1 MRKCLMILFL
11 LFGFSLSSQNNL
23 ITNSSFD
30 NPVQDYAGTN
40 GASDEW
46 FTINGDPNIAQTPEG
61 TIHLKSNNSA
71 NAIVRYKLDPT
82 KFTAGKSYKLL
93 FDAIALGI
101 DTDLTKGLTFQVR
114 KASGTGTN
122 NSNVYFWY
130 EADSQTG
137 LCSVN
142 GALYSASANKGNA
155 QPSWGSPRP
164 WSTRGGAN
172 FTIPAGTDLSVDPM
186 ILTFVYNKETN
197 APADAASGWYLDNV
211 SITEIPADPDGVI
224 VEDGSMD
231 SHNRRKSAPMP
242 YTTNFWIQ
250 STGTVQVFADR
261 DADNNITQTALM
273 IAAKGGAGGSGIAR
287 KLINNLTENTD
298 YVLRFKVKATEGITY
313 TKGANIRMKT
323 NDANGTN
330 LDVLSTL
337 ITVAD
342 FNGAASDPAVDFI
355 QKEHAFNSSNNTEL
369 AINFYHGNET
379 DAAFDDAYIYLDD
392 FVVEEAATADTTPPV
407 ITLVGDNP
415 VNITVGDTYT
425 DAGAT
430 ASDDDDGD
438 ITANIVTV
446 NNVDATTIGTYTVT
460 YNVSDAAGNPATEVT
475 RTVNVTAQT
484 YNITFTVDMSAQ
496 TEYDGT
502 TPISLAGSFTGWDLA
517 NSHTLSDNG
526 DGTHSVTIP
535 LEDGN
540 YTYKFLVGND
550 WPGAETIAE
559 NTVCSVRSGDPESI
573 NRRLIVSGEDAT
585 HANPYNGC
593 SGTGETYDLK
603 FVLDMTSSGVEVNDN
618 IYLSGSFNE
627 FNDSTAF
634 TESDTPGV
642 YEVWTSI
649 AEGTYTWKARM
660 GNWAAQEAFAA
671 ANNSWEALV
680 NDPHAGIV
688 TNGVFTDRV
697 LTIDRDMT
705 VSVAWSTPTP
715 TISAYESQPVSA
727 ALDLVGVMDFSI
739 TSSGGKGLHFV
750 ATANI
755 ADLTTYSYNVYSN
768 GSTSPNLKPFPA
780 GSASAGDHILLAYNP
795 SAMDTYMDASNIF
808 DVVIENT
815 GFTGNGDDVV
825 ELLFDGNSIETYGTI
840 GVDGSG
846 TAWNGDGFY
855 DYLDSWA
862 YQENGVWTAGAA
874 NCTDGTMTTWDST
887 CIYPFA
893 VGKQPITTTYEV
905 TFNVDMSNET
915 VSPDGV
921 FLGGGVFSSANAHQ
935 MLDDDNDNI
944 YSVTVT
950 LNEGT
955 TGNYVFLNGPVDG
968 GDWGKKEQLGGLA
981 CADPNNFNDRIL
993 DAVTANTSITY
1004 CWGTCEE
1011 TCPADPCENA
1021 NASAQPAA
1029 DFDTDSVDIK
1039 QWVEDNATWEI
1050 VDGATT
1056 TNVAGATV
1064 GGSGNILKYVDAG
1077 GEWYSNIQIRT
1088 CSKFDLTVVNKFTMD
1103 VYIDSGSLSGN
1114 SPNQL
1119 EFKLQDAT
1127 TNTMNPWENQSTII
1141 AAVDQ
1146 LDTWVSLEF
1155 DFSTKT
1161 DGTLDRTDFDNIV
1174 LQFNGEGEANNNPV
1188 TAYIDNIA
1196 SSYVVPADTTAP
1208 VITLLGD
1215 NPVAITVGD
1224 AYADAGATA
1233 TDDVDGDITAN
1244 ILVGGDIVDVNSAA
1258 QYIITYNVS
1267 DAAGNAAAEVTRTVN
1282 VNDPVDTTPPV
1293 ISLIGDAVVEL
1304 NVGDTYNEA
1313 GATATDNVDGDISVN
1328 IVIGGDTVDTN
1339 TAGQYIVTYNV
1350 SDAAMNAATEVTRT
1364 VNVNEEVEPCANA
1377 NATAQPAAD
1386 FDADS
1391 VDIREWKEDSSSYE
1405 IVDGASETSLAG
1417 NTVGGT
1423 GNIMKYI
1430 DTGGQYANVQMV
1442 TCAKF
1447 DLENSHGKFTLKA
1460 YIDSGSLTGGS
1471 PNQLELKLQNSELG
1485 GDAWTTQVGIIK
1497 AIDQLDTWVEL
1508 EFDFS
1513 LDGATVAR
1521 TDLDQVVIQFNSENN
1536 NDNVTAYLDDIA
1548 TSVGAGPIAEP
1559 EPATAAPSPDE
1570 DATTDNVVSILS
1582 AHYAPFRDITNN
1594 NLDPWGDAEWSS
1606 VELNGETLWRYEN
1619 LNYQGH
1625 DIGTWDGMALV
1636 DGADVSASTHVH
1648 FDAWTE
1654 NGDVVDFY
1662 ILDFDDG
1669 PGNEAFTSVTTTAGA
1684 WSEHEVKL
1692 NDFNTIEAFDGTLR
1706 QLKITRNEANNA
1718 ANISYLYL
1726 TNIYFYTDQSL
1737 TTVDRNLGA
1746 LKVFPNPTQNQW
1758 TIQAEKNI
1766 ESVRVF
1772 DVLGKEVMH
1781 VKPFSNAVNIDAS
1794 KLRDGV
1800 YFASINDVKTVRII
1814 KQ

>member
-30 NPVQDYAGTN
+30 TAIGDYAGIY

-114 KASGTGTN
+114 KASDTGNN

-137 LCSVN
+137 QCSVN
-142 GALYSASANKGNA
+142 GALYLASVNKGQA
-155 QPSWGSPRP
+155 VSSWGTPRP
-164 WSTRGGAN
+164 WSSRGGAN

-186 ILTFVYNKETN
+186 ILTFLYNKETN

-211 SITEIPADPDGVI
+211 SITEIPTDPDGVI

-231 SHNRRKSAPMP
+231 SHNRRKTAPMP

-250 STGTVQVFADR
+250 TTGAMQVFADR
-261 DADNNITQTALM
+261 DADNNITQTAVM
-273 IAAKGGAGGSGIAR
+273 VAANGSAGGSGIAR
-287 KLINNLTENTD
+287 KLINNLTVNTD
-298 YVLRFKVKATEGITY
+298 YVLKFKIKATEGKTY

-323 NDANGTN
+323 NNVNGSN
-330 LDVLSTL
+330 LDALSTS

-355 QKEHAFNSSNNTEL
+355 QKEHAFNSLNNTEL
-369 AINFYHGNET
+369 VINFYHGNET
-379 DAAFDDAYIYLDD
+379 DAAFDGTYVYLDD
-392 FVVEEAATADTTPPV
+392 FIVEEAAAADTTPPV

-430 ASDDDDGD
+430 ATDDLDGD
-438 ITANIVTV
+438 ITANIV
-446 NNVDATTIGTYTVT
+446 
-460 YNVSDAAGNPATEVT
+460 
-475 RTVNVTAQT
+475 
-484 YNITFTVDMSAQ
+484 
-496 TEYDGT
+496 
-502 TPISLAGSFTGWDLA
+502 
-517 NSHTLSDNG
+517 
-526 DGTHSVTIP
+526 
-535 LEDGN
+535 
-540 YTYKFLVGND
+540 
-550 WPGAETIAE
+550 
-559 NTVCSVRSGDPESI
+559 
-573 NRRLIVSGEDAT
+573 
-585 HANPYNGC
+585 
-593 SGTGETYDLK
+593 
-603 FVLDMTSSGVEVNDN
+603 
-618 IYLSGSFNE
+618 
-627 FNDSTAF
+627 
-634 TESDTPGV
+634 
-642 YEVWTSI
+642 
-649 AEGTYTWKARM
+649 
-660 GNWAAQEAFAA
+660 
-671 ANNSWEALV
+671 
-680 NDPHAGIV
+680 
-688 TNGVFTDRV
+688 
-697 LTIDRDMT
+697 
-705 VSVAWSTPTP
+705 
-715 TISAYESQPVSA
+715 
-727 ALDLVGVMDFSI
+727 
-739 TSSGGKGLHFV
+739 
-750 ATANI
+750 
-755 ADLTTYSYNVYSN
+755 
-768 GSTSPNLKPFPA
+768 
-780 GSASAGDHILLAYNP
+780 
-795 SAMDTYMDASNIF
+795 
-808 DVVIENT
+808 
-815 GFTGNGDDVV
+815 
-825 ELLFDGNSIETYGTI
+825 
-840 GVDGSG
+840 
-846 TAWNGDGFY
+846 
-855 DYLDSWA
+855 
-862 YQENGVWTAGAA
+862 
-874 NCTDGTMTTWDST
+874 
-887 CIYPFA
+887 
-893 VGKQPITTTYEV
+893 
-905 TFNVDMSNET
+905 
-915 VSPDGV
+915 
-921 FLGGGVFSSANAHQ
+921 
-935 MLDDDNDNI
+935 
-944 YSVTVT
+944 
-950 LNEGT
+950 
-955 TGNYVFLNGPVDG
+955 
-968 GDWGKKEQLGGLA
+968 
-981 CADPNNFNDRIL
+981 
-993 DAVTANTSITY
+993 
-1004 CWGTCEE
+1004 
-1011 TCPADPCENA
+1011 
-1021 NASAQPAA
+1021 
-1029 DFDTDSVDIK
+1029 
-1039 QWVEDNATWEI
+1039 
-1050 VDGATT
+1050 
-1056 TNVAGATV
+1056 
-1064 GGSGNILKYVDAG
+1064 
-1077 GEWYSNIQIRT
+1077 
-1088 CSKFDLTVVNKFTMD
+1088 
-1103 VYIDSGSLSGN
+1103 
-1114 SPNQL
+1114 
-1119 EFKLQDAT
+1119 
-1127 TNTMNPWENQSTII
+1127 
-1141 AAVDQ
+1141 
-1146 LDTWVSLEF
+1146 
-1155 DFSTKT
+1155 
-1161 DGTLDRTDFDNIV
+1161 
-1174 LQFNGEGEANNNPV
+1174 
-1188 TAYIDNIA
+1188 
-1196 SSYVVPADTTAP
+1196 
-1208 VITLLGD
+1208 
-1215 NPVAITVGD
+1215 
-1224 AYADAGATA
+1224 
-1233 TDDVDGDITAN
+1233 
-1244 ILVGGDIVDVNSAA
+1244 VGGDIVDVNNAA

-1282 VNDPVDTTPPV
+1282 VNDPVDTTPPD
-1293 ISLIGDAVVEL
+1293 ITLIGDAVVEL
-1304 NVGDTYNEA
+1304 NVGDAYVDAGATATDDLDGDITANIVVGGDIVDVNNAAQYIITYNVSDAAGNAAAEVTRTVNVNDPVDTTPPDITLIGDA
-1313 GATATDNVDGDISVN
+1313 VVELNVGDAYNEEGATATDNVDGDISAN

-1386 FDADS
+1386 FDNDS
-1391 VDIREWKEDSSSYE
+1391 VDFRLWKEDSSSYE

-1447 DLENSHGKFTLKA
+1447 DLKNSHGKFTLKA

-1485 GDAWTTQVGIIK
+1485 GDAWVTQVGIIK

-1606 VELNGETLWRYEN
+1606 LELHGETLWRYEN

-1625 DIGTWDGMALV
+1625 DIGTWDGMTLV

-1692 NDFNTIEAFDGTLR
+1692 DDFNTIEAFDGTLR

-1726 TNIYFYTDQSL
+1726 TNIYFYTDQKL

-1800 YFASINDVKTVRII
+1800 YFASINDVKTVKII

>member
-1 MRKCLMILFL
+1 MILFL

-30 NPVQDYAGTN
+30 TAIGDYAGIN

-46 FTINGDPNIAQTPEG
+46 FTINGDPNIAQTAAG

-114 KASGTGTN
+114 KASGTGNN
-122 NSNVYFWY
+122 NSDVYFWY

-137 LCSVN
+137 PCSVN
-142 GALYSASANKGNA
+142 GALYLASVNKGQA
-155 QPSWGSPRP
+155 VSSWGTPSP
-164 WSTRGGAN
+164 WSSRGGAN
-172 FTIPAGTDLSVDPM
+172 FTIPYGTDLSLDPM

-231 SHNRRKSAPMP
+231 SHNRRKTSPMP

-250 STGTVQVFADR
+250 STGAVQVFADR
-261 DADNNITQTALM
+261 DADNNITQTAVM
-273 IAAKGGAGGSGIAR
+273 VAAKGSAGGSGIAR
-287 KLINNLTENTD
+287 KLINNLTVNTD
-298 YVLRFKVKATEGITY
+298 YVLKFKIKATEGKTY

-323 NDANGTN
+323 NNANGTN
-330 LDVLSTL
+330 LDALSTL

-355 QKEHAFNSSNNTEL
+355 QKEHAFNSLNNTEL
-369 AINFYHGNET
+369 VINFYHGNET
-379 DAAFDDAYIYLDD
+379 DAAFDGTYVYLDD
-392 FVVEEAATADTTPPV
+392 FIVEEAAAADTTPPV

-430 ASDDDDGD
+430 ASDDVDGD
-438 ITANIVTV
+438 ITANIV
-446 NNVDATTIGTYTVT
+446 
-460 YNVSDAAGNPATEVT
+460 
-475 RTVNVTAQT
+475 
-484 YNITFTVDMSAQ
+484 
-496 TEYDGT
+496 
-502 TPISLAGSFTGWDLA
+502 
-517 NSHTLSDNG
+517 
-526 DGTHSVTIP
+526 
-535 LEDGN
+535 
-540 YTYKFLVGND
+540 
-550 WPGAETIAE
+550 
-559 NTVCSVRSGDPESI
+559 
-573 NRRLIVSGEDAT
+573 
-585 HANPYNGC
+585 
-593 SGTGETYDLK
+593 
-603 FVLDMTSSGVEVNDN
+603 
-618 IYLSGSFNE
+618 
-627 FNDSTAF
+627 
-634 TESDTPGV
+634 
-642 YEVWTSI
+642 
-649 AEGTYTWKARM
+649 
-660 GNWAAQEAFAA
+660 
-671 ANNSWEALV
+671 
-680 NDPHAGIV
+680 
-688 TNGVFTDRV
+688 
-697 LTIDRDMT
+697 
-705 VSVAWSTPTP
+705 
-715 TISAYESQPVSA
+715 
-727 ALDLVGVMDFSI
+727 
-739 TSSGGKGLHFV
+739 
-750 ATANI
+750 
-755 ADLTTYSYNVYSN
+755 
-768 GSTSPNLKPFPA
+768 
-780 GSASAGDHILLAYNP
+780 
-795 SAMDTYMDASNIF
+795 
-808 DVVIENT
+808 
-815 GFTGNGDDVV
+815 
-825 ELLFDGNSIETYGTI
+825 
-840 GVDGSG
+840 
-846 TAWNGDGFY
+846 
-855 DYLDSWA
+855 
-862 YQENGVWTAGAA
+862 
-874 NCTDGTMTTWDST
+874 
-887 CIYPFA
+887 
-893 VGKQPITTTYEV
+893 
-905 TFNVDMSNET
+905 
-915 VSPDGV
+915 
-921 FLGGGVFSSANAHQ
+921 
-935 MLDDDNDNI
+935 
-944 YSVTVT
+944 
-950 LNEGT
+950 
-955 TGNYVFLNGPVDG
+955 
-968 GDWGKKEQLGGLA
+968 
-981 CADPNNFNDRIL
+981 
-993 DAVTANTSITY
+993 
-1004 CWGTCEE
+1004 
-1011 TCPADPCENA
+1011 
-1021 NASAQPAA
+1021 
-1029 DFDTDSVDIK
+1029 
-1039 QWVEDNATWEI
+1039 
-1050 VDGATT
+1050 
-1056 TNVAGATV
+1056 
-1064 GGSGNILKYVDAG
+1064 
-1077 GEWYSNIQIRT
+1077 
-1088 CSKFDLTVVNKFTMD
+1088 
-1103 VYIDSGSLSGN
+1103 
-1114 SPNQL
+1114 
-1119 EFKLQDAT
+1119 
-1127 TNTMNPWENQSTII
+1127 
-1141 AAVDQ
+1141 
-1146 LDTWVSLEF
+1146 
-1155 DFSTKT
+1155 
-1161 DGTLDRTDFDNIV
+1161 
-1174 LQFNGEGEANNNPV
+1174 
-1188 TAYIDNIA
+1188 
-1196 SSYVVPADTTAP
+1196 
-1208 VITLLGD
+1208 
-1215 NPVAITVGD
+1215 
-1224 AYADAGATA
+1224 
-1233 TDDVDGDITAN
+1233 
-1244 ILVGGDIVDVNSAA
+1244 VGGDIVDVNNAA

-1282 VNDPVDTTPPV
+1282 VNDPVDTTPPD
-1293 ISLIGDAVVEL
+1293 ITLIGDAVVEL
-1304 NVGDTYNEA
+1304 NVGDTYNEE
-1313 GATATDNVDGDISVN
+1313 GATATDNVDGDISAN

-1386 FDADS
+1386 FDNDS
-1391 VDIREWKEDSSSYE
+1391 VDIRLWKEDSSSYE

-1485 GDAWTTQVGIIK
+1485 GDAWATQVGIIK

-1625 DIGTWDGMALV
+1625 DIGTWDGMTLV

-1669 PGNEAFTSVTTTAGA
+1669 TGNEAFTSVTTTAGA

-1692 NDFNTIEAFDGTLR
+1692 DDFNTIEAFDGTLR

-1726 TNIYFYTDQSL
+1726 TNIYFYTDQML

>member
-1 MRKCLMILFL
+1 MILFL

-23 ITNSSFD
+23 IINSSFD
-30 NPVQDYAGTN
+30 TAIGDYAGIY
-40 GASDEW
+40 GPSDEW
-46 FTINGDPNIAQTPEG
+46 FIINSDPNIAQTPEG

-114 KASGTGTN
+114 KASGTGNN

-137 LCSVN
+137 QCSVN
-142 GALYSASANKGNA
+142 GALNLASVNKGQA
-155 QPSWGSPRP
+155 VSSWGTPRP
-164 WSTRGGAN
+164 WSSRGGAN

-186 ILTFVYNKETN
+186 ILTFLYNKETN

-211 SITEIPADPDGVI
+211 SITEIPTDPDGVI

-231 SHNRRKSAPMP
+231 SHNRRKTAPMP

-250 STGTVQVFADR
+250 TTGAMQVFADR
-261 DADNNITQTALM
+261 DGDNNITQTAVM
-273 IAAKGGAGGSGIAR
+273 VAAKGSAGGSGIAR
-287 KLINNLTENTD
+287 KLINNLTVNTD
-298 YVLRFKVKATEGITY
+298 YVLKFKIKATEGKTY

-323 NDANGTN
+323 NNVNGSN
-330 LDVLSTL
+330 LDALSTS

-355 QKEHAFNSSNNTEL
+355 QKEHAFNSLNNTEL
-369 AINFYHGNET
+369 VINFYHGNET
-379 DAAFDDAYIYLDD
+379 DAAFDGTYVYLDD
-392 FVVEEAATADTTPPV
+392 FIVEEAAAADTTPPV

-430 ASDDDDGD
+430 ASDDVDGY

-460 YNVSDAAGNPATEVT
+460 YNVSDAAGNLATEVT

-559 NTVCSVRSGDPESI
+559 NTVCSVRSGESI
-573 NRRLIVSGEDAT
+573 SRRLIVSGEDAT

-603 FVLDMTSSGVEVNDN
+603 FILDMTSSGIEVNDN
-618 IYLSGSFNE
+618 IYLSGSFNG

-688 TNGVFTDRV
+688 TNGAFTDRV

-768 GSTSPNLKPFPA
+768 GSTSPSLKLFPA

-846 TAWNGDGFY
+846 PAWNGHGFY

-893 VGKQPITTTYEV
+893 VGKQ
-905 TFNVDMSNET
+905 
-915 VSPDGV
+915 
-921 FLGGGVFSSANAHQ
+921 H
-935 MLDDDNDNI
+935 
-944 YSVTVT
+944 
-950 LNEGT
+950 
-955 TGNYVFLNGPVDG
+955 
-968 GDWGKKEQLGGLA
+968 
-981 CADPNNFNDRIL
+981 
-993 DAVTANTSITY
+993 
-1004 CWGTCEE
+1004 
-1011 TCPADPCENA
+1011 
-1021 NASAQPAA
+1021 
-1029 DFDTDSVDIK
+1029 
-1039 QWVEDNATWEI
+1039 
-1050 VDGATT
+1050 
-1056 TNVAGATV
+1056 
-1064 GGSGNILKYVDAG
+1064 
-1077 GEWYSNIQIRT
+1077 
-1088 CSKFDLTVVNKFTMD
+1088 
-1103 VYIDSGSLSGN
+1103 
-1114 SPNQL
+1114 
-1119 EFKLQDAT
+1119 
-1127 TNTMNPWENQSTII
+1127 
-1141 AAVDQ
+1141 
-1146 LDTWVSLEF
+1146 
-1155 DFSTKT
+1155 
-1161 DGTLDRTDFDNIV
+1161 
-1174 LQFNGEGEANNNPV
+1174 
-1188 TAYIDNIA
+1188 
-1196 SSYVVPADTTAP
+1196 ADTTAP

-1215 NPVAITVGD
+1215 DPVAITVGD
-1224 AYADAGATA
+1224 AYVDAGATA
-1233 TDDVDGDITAN
+1233 TDDLDGDITAN
-1244 ILVGGDIVDVNSAA
+1244 IVVGGDIVDVNNAA

-1282 VNDPVDTTPPV
+1282 VNDPVDTTPPD
-1293 ISLIGDAVVEL
+1293 ITLIGDAVVEL
-1304 NVGDTYNEA
+1304 NVGDTYNEE
-1313 GATATDNVDGDISVN
+1313 GATATDNVDGDISAN

-1386 FDADS
+1386 FDNDS
-1391 VDIREWKEDSSSYE
+1391 VDFRLWKEDSSSYE

-1485 GDAWTTQVGIIK
+1485 GDAWVTQVGIIK

-1513 LDGATVAR
+1513 LDGATAAMAKEM
-1521 TDLDQVVIQFNSENN
+1521 DQVVIQFNSENN

-1559 EPATAAPSPDE
+1559 EPATTARSTDE

-1606 VELNGETLWRYEN
+1606 LELHGETLWRYEN

-1625 DIGTWDGMALV
+1625 DIGTWDGMTLV

-1669 PGNEAFTSVTTTAGA
+1669 TGNEAFTSVTTTAGA

-1692 NDFNTIEAFDGTLR
+1692 DDFNTIEAFDGTLR

-1726 TNIYFYTDQSL
+1726 TNIYFYTDQKL

-1800 YFASINDVKTVRII
+1800 YFASINDVKTVKII

>member
-1 MRKCLMILFL
+1 MILFL

-30 NPVQDYAGTN
+30 TAIGDYAEIN

-46 FTINGDPNIAQTPEG
+46 FTINGDPNIAQTAG

-114 KASGTGTN
+114 KASGTGNN

-137 LCSVN
+137 ICSIN
-142 GALYSASANKGNA
+142 GALYTASVNKGQA
-155 QPSWGSPRP
+155 VSSWGTPRP
-164 WSTRGGAN
+164 WSSRGGAN

-186 ILTFVYNKETN
+186 ILTFLYNKETN

-231 SHNRRKSAPMP
+231 SHNRRKTSPMP

-250 STGTVQVFADR
+250 STGAVQVFADR
-261 DADNNITQTALM
+261 DADNNITQTAVM
-273 IAAKGGAGGSGIAR
+273 VAAKGSAGGSGIAR
-287 KLINNLTENTD
+287 KLINNLTVNTD
-298 YVLRFKVKATEGITY
+298 YVLKFKIKATEGKTY

-323 NDANGTN
+323 NNANGNN
-330 LDVLSTL
+330 LDALSTS

-355 QKEHAFNSSNNTEL
+355 QKEHAFNSLNNTEL
-369 AINFYHGNET
+369 VINFYHGNET
-379 DAAFDDAYIYLDD
+379 DAAFDGTYVYLDD
-392 FVVEEAATADTTPPV
+392 FIVEEAAAADTTPPV

-415 VNITVGDTYT
+415 VNITVGDTY
-425 DAGAT
+425 
-430 ASDDDDGD
+430 S
-438 ITANIVTV
+438 
-446 NNVDATTIGTYTVT
+446 
-460 YNVSDAAGNPATEVT
+460 
-475 RTVNVTAQT
+475 
-484 YNITFTVDMSAQ
+484 
-496 TEYDGT
+496 
-502 TPISLAGSFTGWDLA
+502 
-517 NSHTLSDNG
+517 
-526 DGTHSVTIP
+526 
-535 LEDGN
+535 
-540 YTYKFLVGND
+540 
-550 WPGAETIAE
+550 
-559 NTVCSVRSGDPESI
+559 
-573 NRRLIVSGEDAT
+573 
-585 HANPYNGC
+585 
-593 SGTGETYDLK
+593 
-603 FVLDMTSSGVEVNDN
+603 
-618 IYLSGSFNE
+618 
-627 FNDSTAF
+627 
-634 TESDTPGV
+634 
-642 YEVWTSI
+642 
-649 AEGTYTWKARM
+649 
-660 GNWAAQEAFAA
+660 
-671 ANNSWEALV
+671 
-680 NDPHAGIV
+680 
-688 TNGVFTDRV
+688 
-697 LTIDRDMT
+697 
-705 VSVAWSTPTP
+705 
-715 TISAYESQPVSA
+715 
-727 ALDLVGVMDFSI
+727 
-739 TSSGGKGLHFV
+739 
-750 ATANI
+750 
-755 ADLTTYSYNVYSN
+755 
-768 GSTSPNLKPFPA
+768 
-780 GSASAGDHILLAYNP
+780 
-795 SAMDTYMDASNIF
+795 
-808 DVVIENT
+808 
-815 GFTGNGDDVV
+815 
-825 ELLFDGNSIETYGTI
+825 
-840 GVDGSG
+840 
-846 TAWNGDGFY
+846 
-855 DYLDSWA
+855 
-862 YQENGVWTAGAA
+862 
-874 NCTDGTMTTWDST
+874 
-887 CIYPFA
+887 
-893 VGKQPITTTYEV
+893 
-905 TFNVDMSNET
+905 
-915 VSPDGV
+915 
-921 FLGGGVFSSANAHQ
+921 
-935 MLDDDNDNI
+935 
-944 YSVTVT
+944 
-950 LNEGT
+950 
-955 TGNYVFLNGPVDG
+955 
-968 GDWGKKEQLGGLA
+968 
-981 CADPNNFNDRIL
+981 
-993 DAVTANTSITY
+993 
-1004 CWGTCEE
+1004 
-1011 TCPADPCENA
+1011 
-1021 NASAQPAA
+1021 
-1029 DFDTDSVDIK
+1029 
-1039 QWVEDNATWEI
+1039 
-1050 VDGATT
+1050 
-1056 TNVAGATV
+1056 
-1064 GGSGNILKYVDAG
+1064 
-1077 GEWYSNIQIRT
+1077 
-1088 CSKFDLTVVNKFTMD
+1088 
-1103 VYIDSGSLSGN
+1103 
-1114 SPNQL
+1114 
-1119 EFKLQDAT
+1119 
-1127 TNTMNPWENQSTII
+1127 
-1141 AAVDQ
+1141 
-1146 LDTWVSLEF
+1146 
-1155 DFSTKT
+1155 
-1161 DGTLDRTDFDNIV
+1161 
-1174 LQFNGEGEANNNPV
+1174 
-1188 TAYIDNIA
+1188 
-1196 SSYVVPADTTAP
+1196 
-1208 VITLLGD
+1208 
-1215 NPVAITVGD
+1215 
-1224 AYADAGATA
+1224 DAGATA

-1244 ILVGGDIVDVNSAA
+1244 IVVGGDIVDVNNAA

-1282 VNDPVDTTPPV
+1282 VNDPVDTTPPD
-1293 ISLIGDAVVEL
+1293 ITLIGDAVVEL
-1304 NVGDTYNEA
+1304 NVGDTYNEE
-1313 GATATDNVDGDISVN
+1313 GATATDNVDGDISAN

-1386 FDADS
+1386 FDNDS
-1391 VDIREWKEDSSSYE
+1391 VDIRLWKEDSSSYE

-1485 GDAWTTQVGIIK
+1485 GDAWATQVGIIK

-1606 VELNGETLWRYEN
+1606 LELNGETLWRYEN

-1625 DIGTWDGMALV
+1625 DIGTWDGMTLV

-1669 PGNEAFTSVTTTAGA
+1669 TGNEAFTSVTTTAGA

-1692 NDFNTIEAFDGTLR
+1692 DDFNTIEAFDGTLR

-1726 TNIYFYTDQSL
+1726 TNIYFYTDQPL

-1800 YFASINDVKTVRII
+1800 YFASINDVKTVKII

>member
-1 MRKCLMILFL
+1 MRKCLMILFF

-30 NPVQDYAGTN
+30 TAIGDYAGIN

-46 FTINGDPNIAQTPEG
+46 FTINGDPNIAQTAG

-114 KASGTGTN
+114 KASDTGNN

-137 LCSVN
+137 PCFVN
-142 GALYSASANKGNA
+142 GALYSASVNKGQA
-155 QPSWGSPRP
+155 VSSWGTPSP
-164 WSTRGGAN
+164 WSSRGGAN
-172 FTIPAGTDLSVDPM
+172 FTIPNGTDLSFDPM

-231 SHNRRKSAPMP
+231 SHNRSKSAPMP

-250 STGTVQVFADR
+250 TIGAVQVFADR
-261 DADNNITQTALM
+261 DADNNITQTAVM
-273 IAAKGGAGGSGIAR
+273 VAAKGSAGGGGIAR
-287 KLINNLTENTD
+287 KLINNLTVNTD
-298 YVLRFKVKATEGITY
+298 YVLKFKIKATEGKTY

-323 NDANGTN
+323 NNANGNN
-330 LDVLSTL
+330 LDALSTS

-355 QKEHAFNSSNNTEL
+355 QKEHAFNSLNNTEL
-369 AINFYHGNET
+369 VINFYHGNET
-379 DAAFDDAYIYLDD
+379 DAAFDGTYVYLDD
-392 FVVEEAATADTTPPV
+392 FIVEEAAAADTTPPV

-430 ASDDDDGD
+430 ASDDVDGD
-438 ITANIVTV
+438 ITTNIVTV

-540 YTYKFLVGND
+540 YTYTFLVGND

-559 NTVCSVRSGDPESI
+559 NTVCSVRSGESI

-603 FVLDMTSSGVEVNDN
+603 FILDMTSSGVEVNDN
-618 IYLSGSFNE
+618 IYLSGSFNG

-688 TNGVFTDRV
+688 TNGAFTDRV

-768 GSTSPNLKPFPA
+768 GSTSPSLKLFPA
-780 GSASAGDHILLAYNP
+780 GSASAGDHILLAYSP

-893 VGKQPITTTYEV
+893 VGKQPI
-905 TFNVDMSNET
+905 
-915 VSPDGV
+915 
-921 FLGGGVFSSANAHQ
+921 
-935 MLDDDNDNI
+935 
-944 YSVTVT
+944 
-950 LNEGT
+950 
-955 TGNYVFLNGPVDG
+955 
-968 GDWGKKEQLGGLA
+968 
-981 CADPNNFNDRIL
+981 
-993 DAVTANTSITY
+993 
-1004 CWGTCEE
+1004 
-1011 TCPADPCENA
+1011 
-1021 NASAQPAA
+1021 
-1029 DFDTDSVDIK
+1029 
-1039 QWVEDNATWEI
+1039 
-1050 VDGATT
+1050 
-1056 TNVAGATV
+1056 
-1064 GGSGNILKYVDAG
+1064 
-1077 GEWYSNIQIRT
+1077 
-1088 CSKFDLTVVNKFTMD
+1088 
-1103 VYIDSGSLSGN
+1103 
-1114 SPNQL
+1114 
-1119 EFKLQDAT
+1119 
-1127 TNTMNPWENQSTII
+1127 
-1141 AAVDQ
+1141 
-1146 LDTWVSLEF
+1146 
-1155 DFSTKT
+1155 
-1161 DGTLDRTDFDNIV
+1161 
-1174 LQFNGEGEANNNPV
+1174 
-1188 TAYIDNIA
+1188 
-1196 SSYVVPADTTAP
+1196 DTTAP

-1215 NPVAITVGD
+1215 DPVAITVGD
-1224 AYADAGATA
+1224 AYVDAGATA

-1244 ILVGGDIVDVNSAA
+1244 IVTVNNVDVNNAA

-1282 VNDPVDTTPPV
+1282 VNDPVDTTPPDITLIGDNPV
-1293 ISLIGDAVVEL
+1293 NITVGDTYTDAGATATDDVDGDITANIVVGGDIVDVNNAAQYIITYNVSDAAGNAAAEVTRTVNVNDPVDTTPPDITLIGDAVVEL
-1304 NVGDTYNEA
+1304 NVGDTYNEE
-1313 GATATDNVDGDISVN
+1313 GATATDNVDGDISAN

-1386 FDADS
+1386 FDNDS
-1391 VDIREWKEDSSSYE
+1391 VDIRLWKEDSSSYE

-1460 YIDSGSLTGGS
+1460 YIDSGSLTVGS

-1485 GDAWTTQVGIIK
+1485 GDTWTTQVGIIK

-1548 TSVGAGPIAEP
+1548 TSVGAGPIAET

-1625 DIGTWDGMALV
+1625 DIGTWDGMTLV

-1692 NDFNTIEAFDGTLR
+1692 DDFNTIEAFDGTLR

-1718 ANISYLYL
+1718 ANISNLYL